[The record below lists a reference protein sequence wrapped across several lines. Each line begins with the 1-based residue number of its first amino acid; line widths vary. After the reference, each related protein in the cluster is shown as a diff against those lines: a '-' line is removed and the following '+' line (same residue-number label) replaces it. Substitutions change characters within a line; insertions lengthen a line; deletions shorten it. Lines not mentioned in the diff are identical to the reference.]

1 MRARKRATT
10 SCRSTAPEPSHS
22 TSPTATRSTPR
33 SRVTAPMSSTT
44 SRRCRTS
51 ASRGTTRRCVLR
63 VNVEGT
69 ANVLDAARAA
79 DGRVIVVGSAEEYGR
94 VDERDLPLREDAPLR
109 PSTPY
114 GVSKIAASF
123 LALQAHLAYGFDV
136 VRVRAFS
143 HTGPGQSDRFL
154 VPALAQRIAK
164 AERDGSDEI
173 RVGSLD
179 PVRDLSDVRDVVRA
193 YRLIALHGHAG
204 AVYNVCS
211 GTGVSVRE
219 ITERLVAAAH
229 RPLRVT
235 VDQALVRPVEV
246 PRLVGDASRLR
257 ADTGWSPDYSLD
269 ETLAAVLD
277 ARPPAMSAQVSSMI
291 DRSRRSGDRASRAAR
306 RRRAGRDAT
315 GAARWRRCAAPR
327 TPRRRRPAAERP
339 RPARRRR
346 RCRARGATV
355 GARSGAA
362 STGSRLAIAR
372 STPRDRP
379 GSSASAARRYAR
391 VLEKPIGLAPTC
403 ATTRARRT
411 SRCRAPGRRWRR

>member
-1 MRARKRATT
+1 MKALITGGSGFVGQYLQSACSADGDDVVSIDRSGPDPLDITDRDAVHDAFARLR
-10 SCRSTAPEPSHS
+10 PEVVYHLAALSHVGES
-22 TSPTATRSTPR
+22 WNDPTL
-33 SRVTAPMSSTT
+33 
-44 SRRCRTS
+44 
-51 ASRGTTRRCVLR
+51 VLR

-79 DGRVIVVGSAEEYGR
+79 SVRRVIVVGSAEEYGR
-94 VDERDLPLREDAPLR
+94 VEEQDLPLREDSPLR

-193 YRLIALHGHAG
+193 YRLVALHGHAG

-219 ITERLVAAAH
+219 ITERLVAAAR
-229 RPLRVT
+229 RPLRVE

-246 PRLVGDASRLR
+246 PRLIGDGSLLR
-257 ADTGWSPDYSLD
+257 ADTGWVPDYSLAD
-269 ETLAAVLD
+269 TLGAVLD
-277 ARPPAMSAQVSSMI
+277 DART
-291 DRSRRSGDRASRAAR
+291 RAA
-306 RRRAGRDAT
+306 
-315 GAARWRRCAAPR
+315 
-327 TPRRRRPAAERP
+327 
-339 RPARRRR
+339 
-346 RCRARGATV
+346 
-355 GARSGAA
+355 
-362 STGSRLAIAR
+362 
-372 STPRDRP
+372 
-379 GSSASAARRYAR
+379 
-391 VLEKPIGLAPTC
+391 PT
-403 ATTRARRT
+403 R
-411 SRCRAPGRRWRR
+411 